1 MKLKELKKINLQ
13 GGDKKIMK
21 TKIKQEKGITLIA
34 LVVTIVVLLILAG
47 VSLNAIFSDSG
58 IIKKAQ
64 EAQNKMNEAQQK
76 DLSSINELNTWLDN
90 QVNETTGEGDS
101 VIKIGN
107 TTEYTVTSTGKILN
121 WKYTNFLQE
130 LVEGI
135 TYTVEFTTQNTADW
149 DINYTKNILT
159 LTNVSALFEVPD
171 VEVLVKASNGEEKI
185 VQLTG
190 GEIKQAQTFDY
201 ENLEKNNSNTNIRF

>member
-64 EAQNKMNEAQQK
+64 EAQNKMDEAQQK

>member
-1 MKLKELKKINLQ
+1 MKLKELNKINLQ

-64 EAQNKMNEAQQK
+64 EAQNKMDEAQQK

-190 GEIKQAQTFDY
+190 GEIK
-201 ENLEKNNSNTNIRF
+201 